1 MRAAFPASATHRTT
15 KRRPLAGKTAPRPC
29 ARWPAPPA
37 CHGVSLVGKQRRGLA
52 RAGLAPAA
60 VSRPCCG

>member
-15 KRRPLAGKTAPRPC
+15 KRRPLAGKQRRGRPRAGRLRRHVTACR
-29 ARWPAPPA
+29 
-37 CHGVSLVGKQRRGLA
+37 SSGKQRRGLA

>member
-37 CHGVSLVGKQRRGLA
+37 CHGVSLVGKTAPRPCA
-52 RAGLAPAA
+52 SRAG
-60 VSRPCCG
+60 SGGR